1 MNEHPFPNSDKLY
14 ILPCIQEK
22 QATGGMDKEN
32 IPGRPSACFQDAVDV
47 SKKMNNSLA
56 KMCVGTKMNNNTLC
70 TYDGALEYIGNKRTS
85 CSSEVVWNYITDFI
99 NRRNYILRK
108 SVNLSKQTHILASNI
123 DILLLVITI
132 KNPITTTSF
141 ITKYTCQCFKS
152 TKKTYKR
159 KISYC

>member
-56 KMCVGTKMNNNTLC
+56 KICVGDNMNNNTLC
-70 TYDGALEYIGNKRTS
+70 TYDGAPEYIGNKRTS
-85 CSSEVVWNYITDFI
+85 CSSELFGIILLTLLIEEISI
-99 NRRNYILRK
+99 NLL
-108 SVNLSKQTHILASNI
+108 NLQKTFS
-123 DILLLVITI
+123 LLVII
-132 KNPITTTSF
+132 IP
-141 ITKYTCQCFKS
+141 
-152 TKKTYKR
+152 
-159 KISYC
+159 

>member
-1 MNEHPFPNSDKLY
+1 MNQHPFPNSDKLY

-56 KMCVGTKMNNNTLC
+56 KICVGDKMNNNSLC

-85 CSSEVVWNYITDFI
+85 CSPEIVWNYITDFI
-99 NRRNYILRK
+99 NRRNYG
-108 SVNLSKQTHILASNI
+108 LSPQ
-123 DILLLVITI
+123 
-132 KNPITTTSF
+132 
-141 ITKYTCQCFKS
+141 S
-152 TKKTYKR
+152 TKNFH
-159 KISYC
+159 C